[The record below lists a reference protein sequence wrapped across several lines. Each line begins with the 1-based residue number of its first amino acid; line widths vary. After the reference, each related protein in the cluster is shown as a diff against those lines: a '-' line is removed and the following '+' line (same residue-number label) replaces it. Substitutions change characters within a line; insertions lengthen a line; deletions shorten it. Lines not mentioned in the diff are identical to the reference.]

1 MVFEDILDRVARDK
15 SSGAAATYD
24 YVIACLLKGIENG
37 PGPSS
42 KDWSEFALS
51 LFDLRP
57 TMAPIFHLA
66 NGILMMTENEPPNV
80 ARFRT
85 TLLEMQVKEKS
96 ATKKLAENAAGCLT
110 GNSFLTISSSSSVLA
125 SLLELSRRRSIS
137 VTVMESRPGGE
148 GIEAARYLSQNG
160 IDVSLVK
167 DAMVFEAAFECD
179 AGLCGADWIGPDGV
193 VNKVGTYSMAMAC
206 REAGIGC
213 HVLAT
218 WSKCMPFSTNERM
231 YGERMEDG
239 FRWREQIFEKV
250 PMAKLD
256 WCINEEGLLPSSQLI
271 DKIHAIRLAKAWNG
285 TVSRP

>member
-1 MVFEDILDRVARDK
+1 
-15 SSGAAATYD
+15 
-24 YVIACLLKGIENG
+24 
-37 PGPSS
+37 
-42 KDWSEFALS
+42 
-51 LFDLRP
+51 
-57 TMAPIFHLA
+57 MAPIFHLA

-125 SLLELSRRRSIS
+125 SLLELSRRRSIG
-137 VTVMESRPGGE
+137 VKVMESLPGGE
-148 GIEAARYLSQNG
+148 GVEAARYLSQNG

-206 REAGIGC
+206 REASIGC

-218 WSKCMPFSTNERM
+218 WSKCVPFSTNERM

-271 DKIHAIRLAKAWNG
+271 DKIQAIRLAKAWKG